1 MKRTLGNHILIGTV
15 NEDMPNLGGWRIYL
29 YKHVFIPVD
38 PPGKGFWVFGILG
51 NNRFGNVSWNDSM
64 KPLIHNHSASKIFK
78 KAPYTQQELYAIQNL
93 FDAAYSLRESFKRA
107 REVERLVEMGVP
119 DKRAFRFTSDQ
130 LNDDL
135 KWTLDVLWKYLTE
148 WRKLY

>member
-1 MKRTLGNHILIGTV
+1 
-15 NEDMPNLGGWRIYL
+15 
-29 YKHVFIPVD
+29 
-38 PPGKGFWVFGILG
+38 
-51 NNRFGNVSWNDSM
+51 M
-64 KPLIHNHSASKIFK
+64 KPLIHNYSASKIFK

-93 FDAAYSLRESFKRA
+93 FDAAYSLRESFKRS
-107 REVERLVEMGVP
+107 REVEKLVEMGVP